1 MTLEVTTRLER
12 RRAIKDASGRS
23 RYKRNQ
29 SDQRFGHARERLIGY
44 SPWWAARHSRS
55 ICVPE
60 TDWSI
65 AMSAMTLNLP
75 ESIQRRVEELA
86 QRDGVSVDQFV
97 ATAVAEKLSA
107 LATVDY
113 LAERAKRGSRDKFDA
128 VLAKVPD
135 REPEPHDRL

>member
-1 MTLEVTTRLER
+1 
-12 RRAIKDASGRS
+12 
-23 RYKRNQ
+23 
-29 SDQRFGHARERLIGY
+29 
-44 SPWWAARHSRS
+44 
-55 ICVPE
+55 
-60 TDWSI
+60 
-65 AMSAMTLNLP
+65 
-75 ESIQRRVEELA
+75 
-86 QRDGVSVDQFV
+86 VDQFV

>member
-1 MTLEVTTRLER
+1 MT
-12 RRAIKDASGRS
+12 
-23 RYKRNQ
+23 
-29 SDQRFGHARERLIGY
+29 
-44 SPWWAARHSRS
+44 
-55 ICVPE
+55 
-60 TDWSI
+60 
-65 AMSAMTLNLP
+65 AMTLNLP
-75 ESIQRRVEELA
+75 ESIHRRVEELA

-113 LAERAKRGSRDKFDA
+113 LAERAKRGSREKFEA